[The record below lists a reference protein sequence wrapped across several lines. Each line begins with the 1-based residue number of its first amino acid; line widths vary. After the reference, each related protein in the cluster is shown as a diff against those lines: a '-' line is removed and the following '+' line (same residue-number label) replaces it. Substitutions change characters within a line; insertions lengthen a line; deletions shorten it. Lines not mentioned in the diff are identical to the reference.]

1 MHEIKTKE
9 DLLKLGDL
17 QRGSLNLPPG
27 IKIVLMDNIELDIDL
42 KFLGSVVIDGGR
54 QRYLLTMAPNN
65 LIKCS
70 TMTTQIT
77 FKNIRLKAS
86 TLFKLN
92 ARSLDTLSL
101 INAEVSVD
109 DFGTFDLNILRL
121 IDTDFGNIIMESGK
135 VLRMRGLIVSN
146 LWSNSKTPLLDISQG
161 IHLSSGVFAD
171 NLKFV
176 NGGGLINIMNI
187 DETNAK
193 ESNATLYQ
201 DSCYVSNIDGMHPH
215 EIFQQRFAKMQY
227 RSVSKLSMKHYLV

>member
-42 KFLGSVVIDGGR
+42 KFLGNVVFDGGQ
-54 QRYLLTMAPNN
+54 QRYRLTMLPNN

-77 FKNIRLKAS
+77 FKNIGLIAN

-92 ARSLDTLSL
+92 ARALDTLSL
-101 INAEVSVD
+101 INVDVSVG

-121 IDTDFGNIIMESGK
+121 IDTEFGNIAMESGK
-135 VLRMRGLIVSN
+135 VLRMRGLVVRN
-146 LWSNSKTPLLDISQG
+146 LCSNSKTPILDISHG

-171 NLKFV
+171 KLKFA
-176 NGGGLINIMNI
+176 NGGGLLNIMNI

-193 ESNATLYQ
+193 ETNATLYP
-201 DSCYVSNIDGMHPH
+201 DSCYVNGVTGMLDH
-215 EIFQQRFAKMQY
+215 EIFQQRFSKMQY
-227 RSVSKLSMKHYLV
+227 RPVSKLSMKHYMV